1 MAMATDMG
9 LRSAKKIDI
18 PEGVV
23 PSWKHCGCIGFVE
36 SLLLM
41 PRADLERQ
49 GQVDQHLSTFPAWL
63 SMGVYTPLVLLNKEN
78 YNFLNINDT
87 YKRRTYFSK
96 KVLVLFYLKA
106 NKIVTKLAYQCP
118 FWV

>member
-1 MAMATDMG
+1 MHRLCGIPVAHAQDIFG
-9 LRSAKKIDI
+9 KARSGGPD
-18 PEGVV
+18 
-23 PSWKHCGCIGFVE
+23 
-36 SLLLM
+36 
-41 PRADLERQ
+41 
-49 GQVDQHLSTFPAWL
+49 LSTFPAWL

-96 KVLVLFYLKA
+96 KVLVLFYVKA